1 MISLP
6 QCLPDW
12 LETGLRRPVA
22 VFGWGRSGKAA
33 ASLVAKLEG
42 EAIVYDEGG
51 HGSAC
56 PTFDEEAARQHALVV
71 CSPAFDS
78 GHPWMKAARDAGCEL
93 IAEFDLGAL
102 LWEGPIVAVT
112 GTNGKTTLTAF
123 LTEAFQQSGIESYA
137 LGNIGKPMCEA
148 LVEEVNREAVAVCEI
163 SSFQA
168 EQMRSFRA
176 DHVLWTNFDE
186 DHLDRHQ
193 TMQSY
198 FRSKY
203 SLISNARGETKLVD
217 RSVFEYGKRIG
228 VDFPESSVVSDND
241 DPERLGLVGTV
252 FETQPEL
259 RTYSMARALWK
270 SLQLDEAALV
280 RAANAFRKSPH
291 RIERLNEV
299 EGVVYWNDS
308 KATNFHAVYG
318 ALDRFQEPVFWIGG
332 GKDKGGDL
340 DAFVHRIA
348 PKIACAATIGE
359 TGPRLA
365 ASLNAE
371 GVDAVMF
378 DSLEAAASYLNRRA
392 KSGDNVLLSPGFASF
407 DMFKGYEERGEVFR
421 KAVDCLQSER
431 SMNDV

>member
-6 QCLPDW
+6 QRLPDW
-12 LETGLRRPVA
+12 LDAGFQRPVA

-33 ASLVAKLEG
+33 VGLLEKLG
-42 EAIVYDEGG
+42 GQAVVYDEGG
-51 HGSAC
+51 MGNSE
-56 PTFDEEAARQHALVV
+56 PVFDEGLARRHSLAI
-71 CSPAFDS
+71 CSPAFDLA
-78 GHPWMKAARDAGCEL
+78 HPWISAAKSEGCRL
-93 IAEFDLGAL
+93 IAEFDLGAA

-112 GTNGKTTLTAF
+112 GTNGKTTLTSF
-123 LTEAFQQSGIESYA
+123 LSEAFQQSGIESFA

-148 LVEEVNREAVAVCEI
+148 LVEEVNTEAVAVCEI

-168 EQMRSFRA
+168 EQMESFRA

-203 SLISNARGETKLVD
+203 NLISNARGETKLVD
-217 RSVFEYGKRIG
+217 RSVFEFGKRIG
-228 VDFPESSVVSDND
+228 VDFPESSVVDDNV
-241 DPERLGLVGTV
+241 DPESLGIVGTA

-259 RTYSMARALWK
+259 RTYLMARALWR
-270 SLQLDEAALV
+270 SLQLDEADLV
-280 RAANAFRKSPH
+280 RAARGFKKSPH
-291 RIERLNEV
+291 RIERLGEIG
-299 EGVVYWNDS
+299 GVTFWNDS

-318 ALDRFQEPVFWIGG
+318 ALERFQSSVFWIGG

-340 DAFVHRIA
+340 DVFARRVA
-348 PKIACAATIGE
+348 SKIEGAATIGE
-359 TGPRLA
+359 TGARLESA
-365 ASLNAE
+365 LQAE
-371 GVDAVMF
+371 GVDALRI
-378 DSLEAAASYLNRRA
+378 DTLEDAVAYLAARA

-431 SMNDV
+431 SMRDV